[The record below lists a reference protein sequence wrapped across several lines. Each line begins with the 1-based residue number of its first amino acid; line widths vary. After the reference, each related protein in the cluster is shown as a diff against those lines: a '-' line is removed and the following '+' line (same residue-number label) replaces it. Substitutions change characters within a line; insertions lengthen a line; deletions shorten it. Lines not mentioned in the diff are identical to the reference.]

1 MGGVGVG
8 RMLFKCHVNTCA
20 PLQNIYS
27 PMGSSHGG
35 TYRQWCHVVCGVCMH
50 RHIRHGHSCGQTGV
64 MCYSICMH
72 ENMTCWTAQISQSS
86 EEDAVHWTCDMSTY
100 GHLRVKHVCS
110 TYYSNAGS
118 DRGYSNDDTV
128 YSHRIHTK

>member
-1 MGGVGVG
+1 
-8 RMLFKCHVNTCA
+8 
-20 PLQNIYS
+20 
-27 PMGSSHGG
+27 
-35 TYRQWCHVVCGVCMH
+35 
-50 RHIRHGHSCGQTGV
+50 

-110 TYYSNAGS
+110 TYYSNDGS
-118 DRGYSNDDTV
+118 DRGYIMGGDGVGVSTTDT
-128 YSHRIHTK
+128 TKYILTDGF